1 MGWTLFS
8 LYFLDWEWKCS
19 FGRECFCSSVSLS
32 VFFLGFCSSV
42 LEDGMRWVCIYDRLL
57 PPHNPLLELQHTM
70 HARMELVEWH
80 MHFRWRCIRLHSI
93 LQLQG
98 KEFSMAPNFPQR
110 VDMGR
115 NLCGGPVT
123 LVCLKGPRHGSS
135 ISTRSSSSPP
145 SYHRWA
151 RWAELRHHGLHLP
164 LPLLARLLALV
175 LVLVSRTPPILP
187 RLLLVL
193 QVQENA
199 QGQGQGAQGGL
210 EAEIQAHPSRRRL
223 PCQGLLQVCAVLCCA
238 FLCLLVWLCDAM
250 LIFVPISA
258 LIWRPKPLWALRH
271 ILRCACQDC
280 LRLPGRR
287 HVPCRGHLLHL
298 HITYLEQLKQFAKWK

>member
-145 SYHRWA
+145 SYHRWGERSSA
-151 RWAELRHHGLHLP
+151 TMASTCLSLCLHASSPSPSSSSSSSSPGPRRSSLAFSSSSKSKRMLKVRAKALREDWRQKSKPIPPGAVYP
-164 LPLLARLLALV
+164 AKDYCRYV
-175 LVLVSRTPPILP
+175 LCFAVHSFVCWCDYVMRCLSLFLF
-187 RLLLVL
+187 LLLY
-193 QVQENA
+193 
-199 QGQGQGAQGGL
+199 GD
-210 EAEIQAHPSRRRL
+210 PSR
-223 PCQGLLQVCAVLCCA
+223 CGLCDTYYVAHVKTACA
-238 FLCLLVWLCDAM
+238 FLGDGMSRVEVTSF
-250 LIFVPISA
+250 IFTSP
-258 LIWRPKPLWALRH
+258 
-271 ILRCACQDC
+271 
-280 LRLPGRR
+280 
-287 HVPCRGHLLHL
+287 
-298 HITYLEQLKQFAKWK
+298 T